1 MFTLTLETR
10 GLQTLQKALGA
21 LQKLGA
27 SLGAVEL
34 NSHPREDSETT
45 NAEILQWLEYSGRDF
60 ITTSS
65 GDAENIAQAFADELE
80 RRLGD
85 KFSEEAFW
93 HKLDE
98 RQQQSGKKLNKD
110 ERRKQQKK
118 FANELAAA
126 SLKKAM
132 LKYMEQVY
140 HRIQS
145 QSTNN
150 PPFNGELNP
159 DYEAW
164 KLKTFG
170 FSKPIGKATSQLTDN
185 LNPDGLGSRNI
196 RLKKR

>member
-1 MFTLTLETR
+1 MRAGTGGLMFTLTLETR

-60 ITTSS
+60 ITPSS
-65 GDAENIAQAFADELE
+65 GDAEDIAHSFADELE

-85 KFSEEAFW
+85 EFSKGAFW
-93 HKLDE
+93 DKWDE
-98 RQQQSGKKLNKD
+98 QPSGKKQ
-110 ERRKQQKK
+110 EA

-126 SLKKAM
+126 SLKQAM

-145 QSTNN
+145 QNTNN
-150 PPFNGELNP
+150 PPFNDELNP

-170 FSKPIGKATSQLTDN
+170 FTKPIGKATGQLTNN

-196 RLKKR
+196 RLKKS

>member
-1 MFTLTLETR
+1 MRVGTCELMFTLTLETR
-10 GLQTLQKALGA
+10 GLQTLQKTLGA

-65 GDAENIAQAFADELE
+65 GDAENIAQTFADELE

-85 KFSEEAFW
+85 EFSKEAFW
-93 HKLDE
+93 DKWDE
-98 RQQQSGKKLNKD
+98 QPSSKKQ
-110 ERRKQQKK
+110 EA

-126 SLKKAM
+126 ILKKAM

-140 HRIQS
+140 QRIEEQK
-145 QSTNN
+145 TNN
-150 PPFNGELNP
+150 PPFKSELNQ

>member
-60 ITTSS
+60 ITASTQ
-65 GDAENIAQAFADELE
+65 DAEEIAGVFAEELE

-85 KFSEEAFW
+85 EFSKEAFW
-93 HKLDE
+93 DKWDE
-98 RQQQSGKKLNKD
+98 QPSGKKQ
-110 ERRKQQKK
+110 EA

-145 QSTNN
+145 QNTNN

-170 FSKPIGKATSQLTDN
+170 FTKPIGKATGQLTNN